1 MPQDVCQDASLRLTV
16 TKLVS
21 PDQLVVVLFLTNQ
34 KQASLGDVTLSL
46 KPSSNLTVSPTG
58 IGSRGE
64 GGMVVLAAINF
75 SRFLLTKPIGTY
87 LYDVL

>member
-21 PDQLVVVLFLTNQ
+21 PDQLVMVLFLTNQ
-34 KQASLGDVTLSL
+34 KQAPLGDVTLSL
-46 KPSSNLTVSPTG
+46 KPSSNLTVSLTG

-64 GGMVVLAAINF
+64 GGMVVVLAAINF
-75 SRFLLTKPIGTY
+75 SSFLLTK
-87 LYDVL
+87 LMVYDVL

>member
-34 KQASLGDVTLSL
+34 KQASLSDVTLSL

-58 IGSRGE
+58 GIHRKQ
-64 GGMVVLAAINF
+64 GGGWNGGIC
-75 SRFLLTKPIGTY
+75 RH
-87 LYDVL
+87 